1 MITTKTTFITKLF
14 LLSIIIM
21 LISCEK
27 KAKEQNDTIDK
38 TAMDSTSQ
46 VEGPPKSARPVE
58 WSYEDNGPDKWGNL
72 SPVYAAC
79 GTGHSQ
85 SPIDIR
91 KTKLKTGANL
101 NFAYVPSE
109 SFTIA
114 HNNNMENIVDN
125 GHTIQ
130 VTVEGGSVF
139 TFGQKAYNLKQFHFH
154 TPSEHTIDGKHLPME
169 MHMVH
174 QSEDGSLAV
183 VSILVKEGKT
193 KNKNFENIITN
204 LPSSKG
210 ESKDVKNSK
219 IDLTAHIPKNI
230 SAYHYIG
237 SLTTPP
243 CTEDVQWVIME
254 DMISLTTEEI
264 KAFSSRIGKNNRP
277 VQKLYNRKVAL
288 DNFSGTTKG

>member
-1 MITTKTTFITKLF
+1 MRTSKTTFFAKL
-14 LLSIIIM
+14 LVISIIII

-27 KAKEQNDTIDK
+27 KAKVTNEKTIK
-38 TAMDSTSQ
+38 TGSDSVSKAAVSSQ
-46 VEGPPKSARPVE
+46 SVRPVE
-58 WSYEDNGPDKWGNL
+58 WGYEDNGPDKWGSL
-72 SPVYAAC
+72 SPVYATCAN
-79 GTGHSQ
+79 GYNQ
-85 SPIDIR
+85 SPIDIQ
-91 KTKLKTGANL
+91 KTKLKAGASL

-174 QSEDGSLAV
+174 QSKDGSLAV

-193 KNKNFENIITN
+193 KNKDFENIITN
-204 LPSSKG
+204 LPNSKG
-210 ESKDVKNSK
+210 ETKDVKNSK

-254 DMISLTTEEI
+254 DMISLTAEEI

-277 VQKLYNRKVAL
+277 VQKLYDRKVAL